1 MIITKTPLR
10 ISLVGGGTDLPE
22 FYSQYGGAVVS
33 FAINKYIYVMLNKK
47 FDGGVRVSYSVT
59 ENVNE
64 PEMLKHDLVREA
76 LSQFKTN
83 GVEVVSI
90 ADIPG
95 GGTGLGSSSSFSVG
109 LLLALNKYLGNP
121 TNRHPSI
128 LADSA
133 YYLERVLCKHPVGKQ
148 DHYAAAYGGFN
159 YFQFNKDGTV
169 ITIPI
174 RLGETNIG
182 MLQHNMM
189 LFWVGKTRHADTILK
204 EQARGLRDDP
214 FVYEDA
220 MAMKNLAVS
229 LNHELQKDNISS
241 MGTFIGLNW
250 QLKKNQALGIAPK
263 EIRNYY
269 DAAMEAG
276 ASGGKLCGA
285 GGSGFLLFYAPYEFH
300 AAIEKAVGLRQVP
313 FKICNEGA
321 QIVYDDGGRA

>member
-76 LSQFKTN
+76 LHQFDLN

-121 TNRHPSI
+121 TNRHPSV

-133 YYLERVLCKHPVGKQ
+133 YYLERALCGHTVGKQ

-159 YFQFNKDGTV
+159 FFYFHNDGMVT
-169 ITIPI
+169 TMPI
-174 RLGETNIG
+174 KLSKTNFG
-182 MLQHNMM
+182 LMQHNMM
-189 LFWVGKTRHADTILK
+189 LFWVGKTRQAESILK
-204 EQARGLRDDP
+204 NQAVGLKNNTD
-214 FVYEDA
+214 VSNDA
-220 MAMKNLAVS
+220 IQMKNLAVG
-229 LNHELQKDNISS
+229 LNDYLQKDNIDTI
-241 MGTFIGLNW
+241 GTYIGMNW
-250 QLKKNQALGIAPK
+250 QLKKDLAFGIAPK